1 MFCSDLDRTLI
12 YSKKFIG
19 KKDIKKSI
27 VVEIYK
33 QEPLSYMSQKSIE
46 LLKEINE
53 KNLFIPVTTRTQEQY
68 ERIEIFRDEIKS
80 KYAIVENGG
89 RILEN
94 SKIDEYWE
102 NYIIQEIKNQKTD
115 MNAVLNEFNKIKSDW
130 ILKERIV
137 KNKFIYFIIDR
148 KKISEE
154 LSEFFKWL
162 KANGWDFSLQARKMY
177 FIPEFINKNTA
188 LQYILKKEKVKKYF
202 ATGDSFLDLSM
213 VKDASISLVPV
224 HGELKELNLETK
236 LNYTDLTGFGATE
249 EILEKYIECFKKG

>member
-19 KKDIKKSI
+19 ENDVSKSV

-33 QEPLSYMSQKSIE
+33 EEPLSYMSQKSIE
-46 LLKEINE
+46 LLKKIND

-68 ERIEIFRDEIKS
+68 ERIEIFRDKIKS

-94 SKIDEYWE
+94 SKIDDYWE
-102 NYIIQEIKNQKTD
+102 NHIIEEIKNQKTD

-130 ILKERIV
+130 VLKERIV

-148 KKISEE
+148 KKIPDE
-154 LSEFFKWL
+154 LSKFFIWL

-177 FIPEFINKNTA
+177 FIPEFINKNNA
-188 LQYILKKEKVKKYF
+188 LQYILKKENITNYF

-213 VKDASISLVPV
+213 VKNANVSLVPR
-224 HGELKELNLETK
+224 HGELKELNVEPK
-236 LNYTDLTGFGATE
+236 LNYTNLTGFGATE
-249 EILEKYIECFKKG
+249 EILEKYMECFKKG